1 MTYCDSFKYQST
13 LSNIISYLIRVIDNN
28 VIFSLDYIKVNSYL
42 YSFLI
47 IIDMRMAVPLL
58 ILVAIVTE
66 TMQFDL
72 KFYLL
77 GARLYAINLQ
87 KMAS

>member
-77 GARLYAINLQ
+77 GARFHAINWH
-87 KMAS
+87 KMTS